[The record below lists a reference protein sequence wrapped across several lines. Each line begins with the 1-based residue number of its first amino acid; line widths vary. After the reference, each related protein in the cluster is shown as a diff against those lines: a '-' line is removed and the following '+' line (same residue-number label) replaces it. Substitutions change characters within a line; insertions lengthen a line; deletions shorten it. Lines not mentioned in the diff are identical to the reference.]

1 MAEFHLILNEQEKAY
16 LEGVLKSALG
26 ETRVEAH
33 RTHYS
38 PDFRQQV
45 LAEEELLRQLLAK
58 MQKP

>member
-1 MAEFHLILNEQEKAY
+1 MAEFHLVLNEQEKAY